1 MFLGHPV
8 ITKSMNNKK
17 LILKILKLIYFYLFN
32 IFSYYNYIYHME
44 FQKIN
49 FKKGTTIRQLITNK
63 LGEITIIS
71 EIDS

>member
-1 MFLGHPV
+1 MLIH
-8 ITKSMNNKK
+8 NKDD
-17 LILKILKLIYFYLFN
+17 IEFVTEFPCFKILKLIYFYLFN